1 MSEKLN
7 LFDVFLKE
15 HFTDTECQKMIEI
28 IHANMEKFS
37 GNEEVLE
44 KLLDVKIKLSDKVP
58 NTNICY
64 DMFRAP
70 RRYVLDEKNLPT
82 LKMGTDGWCLDF
94 NLQDIS
100 NDIAELKPGE
110 RIALGRDTSYGNQNN
125 VVKHINVFQKG
136 GFCESTVSRRHCD
149 IFRNEAGKLE
159 LIDTSITATRVVHSP
174 KRKGLPAY
182 FKVIENKAPE
192 ISGKTQNLDEDNL
205 PKLKL
210 AFFYEFDLENIADDL
225 KKLKDGKCIA
235 FGRAPT
241 TGTQTNVVKHI
252 EIGKD
257 NEYISRRHCNIWR
270 INGRLVLEDCSTNGT
285 TVLPKSKNCVFIFPN
300 LKKLGR

>member
-7 LFDVFLKE
+7 LFDIFLKG
-15 HFTDTECQKMIEI
+15 HITGTECQKMIEI

-44 KLLDVKIKLSDKVP
+44 KLLNAKMELGDKFSW
-58 NTNICY
+58 THIY
-64 DMFRAP
+64 DDIFRTP

-82 LKMGTDGWCLDF
+82 LKMGGSDWCLDF

-136 GFCESTVSRRHCD
+136 GFCIGTISRRHCD

-159 LIDTSITATRVVHSP
+159 LIDTSISATRVVHSP
-174 KRKGLPAY
+174 KRKGFPAY
-182 FKVIENKAPE
+182 FKVTEDKAPE

-225 KKLKDGKCIA
+225 EKLKDGKCIA

-270 INGRLVLEDCSTNGT
+270 INGKLVLEDCSTNGT
-285 TVLPKSKNCVFIFPN
+285 TVLPKSKDCAFIPN
-300 LKKLGR
+300 LKNFGR